1 MEKII
6 GFGCLIAA
14 KICATLINNKLFS
27 VKKVAQEIL
36 LPGLYITLNVN
47 AEVCK
52 INQKFNELAK
62 VKKILQS
69 AGVCG
74 VIARGKTYGST

>member
-1 MEKII
+1 MKSC
-6 GFGCLIAA
+6 CL
-14 KICATLINNKLFS
+14 
-27 VKKVAQEIL
+27 V
-36 LPGLYITLNVN
+36 YTLNVN

>member
-62 VKKILQS
+62 VKKFYSQQEFVGL
-69 AGVCG
+69 
-74 VIARGKTYGST
+74 